1 MTGYSYGFGTNGEYA
16 TIKYNSIGDSVWV
29 RRLHGIGNS
38 YGFVSEL
45 ALDDSGNVYVT
56 GSCTDNGAVYDYMT
70 IKYNSLGDSVWI
82 KRFNGTGN
90 SYDNPSS
97 VLLDNSGNVNVTG
110 KSIGIGSYYDYA
122 TIKYSL
128 LIGITQIFFVV
139 PDQFTLNQNYPNP
152 FNPTTN
158 LGFRIWDL

>member
-1 MTGYSYGFGTNGEYA
+1 MTGYSYGFGTNAEYA
-16 TIKYNSIGDSVWV
+16 KIKYNSIGDSVWV

-56 GSCTDNGAVYDYMT
+56 GSCTDNGAVYDYTT
-70 IKYNSLGDSVWI
+70 IKYNSLGDSFWI

-90 SYDNPSS
+90 SYDDPSS

-128 LIGITQIFFVV
+128 PIGITQISFVV
-139 PDQFTLNQNYPNP
+139 PD
-152 FNPTTN
+152 
-158 LGFRIWDL
+158 